1 MGCVTD
7 IPVCS
12 GSLGSQAIYGSFSE
26 WGRQKEKINRNNILN
41 IFS

>member
-7 IPVCS
+7 IPVCL

-26 WGRQKEKINRNNILN
+26 WVDGKKK
-41 IFS
+41 